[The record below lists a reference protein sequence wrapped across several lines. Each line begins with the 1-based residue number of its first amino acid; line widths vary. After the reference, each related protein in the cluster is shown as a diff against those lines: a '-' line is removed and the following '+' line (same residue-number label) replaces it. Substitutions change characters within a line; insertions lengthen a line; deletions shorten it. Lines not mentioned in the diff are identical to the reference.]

1 MKDLESL
8 TIEKLGPIAGPI
20 TIEPKPLT
28 ILIGEQA
35 SGKSLVAQVLYF
47 FRGLRGLLGRIY
59 TPELVAE
66 KKWHDK
72 AVRTL
77 LDNLR
82 GVPFGYF
89 AQGTATLRYRNGG
102 KDWLVSVYQVN
113 RVAHANQ
120 GLVSQMNKWVHEWR
134 TEKLSLGRTWT
145 SDQLFIPTERSVF
158 TRLAGQAPTV
168 LYAEHQ
174 PQPLR
179 HFAEFLEVAR
189 EIYQRV
195 YGRKRLEEQLKFLP
209 DRASE
214 IAEFVL
220 ERQREALAGEA
231 YVPARGP
238 KVWKWRVK
246 KGGKWTAI
254 PIEATASGQMEAW
267 PFFAIAATFGAFT
280 KNMDF
285 YFEEPETHLHPRAQV
300 EVMKTI
306 AYLVNQGQRFVITT
320 HSPFLLYVVNNMIQ
334 RHLVA
339 GQGKTTPQGQ
349 TLNPADVAAYRLGE
363 PTEEILD
370 RGGTNLLK
378 LHELERV
385 ADELGGEFDR
395 LLEWMV

>member
-8 TIEKLGPIAGPI
+8 TIEKLGPIAG
-20 TIEPKPLT
+20 TVTVEPRPLT

-47 FRGLRGLLGRIY
+47 FRALPGLLSRVY

-66 KKWHDK
+66 RKWHDK

-89 AQGTATLRYRNGG
+89 AQGTATLRYQQGRKN
-102 KDWLVSVYQVN
+102 WQISVYQTN
-113 RVAHANQ
+113 RVAHADR
-120 GLVSQMNKWVHEWR
+120 GLVSQMNKWVLEWSG
-134 TEKLSLGRTWT
+134 EKQALGRAWI
-145 SDQLFIPTERSVF
+145 SNQLFIPTERSVF

-179 HFAEFLEVAR
+179 HFAEFLEAAR
-189 EIYQRV
+189 AIYQQV
-195 YGRKRLEEQLKFLP
+195 YRRKRLPEQLKFVP

-214 IAEFVL
+214 ITDFVL
-220 ERQREALAGEA
+220 QRQKDALAGEA

-246 KGGKWTAI
+246 KGGRLTAI

-267 PFFAIAATFGAFT
+267 PFFVIAATFGAFG

-306 AYLVNQGQRFVITT
+306 AYLVNQGQRFVVTT
-320 HSPFLLYVVNNMIQ
+320 HSPFLLYVVNNLIQ
-334 RHLVA
+334 RFLVA
-339 GQGKTTPQGQ
+339 EQGKTKPSGL
-349 TLNPADVAAYRLGE
+349 TLNPNDVAAYRLGQ

-370 RGGTNLLK
+370 RGGTNLLR
-378 LHELERV
+378 LDELERV

-395 LLEWMV
+395 LLEWME

>member
-1 MKDLESL
+1 MKDLERL
-8 TIEKLGPIAGPI
+8 IIEKLGPIAG
-20 TIEPKPLT
+20 TVTVEPKPLT

-47 FRGLRGLLGRIY
+47 FRALPGLLSRIY
-59 TPELVAE
+59 TPDLVAQ

-82 GVPFGYF
+82 GLPFGYF
-89 AQGTATLRYRNGG
+89 AQGTATLRYRNGR
-102 KDWLVSVYQVN
+102 KNWQISVYQVN
-113 RVAHANQ
+113 RVAHAHP
-120 GLVSQMNKWVHEWR
+120 GLVSQMNKWVHEWSG
-134 TEKLSLGRTWT
+134 EKRALGRTWI
-145 SDQLFIPTERSVF
+145 SNQLFIPTERSVF

-179 HFAEFLEVAR
+179 YFAEFLEVAR
-189 EIYQRV
+189 AIYQRV
-195 YGRKRLEEQLKFLP
+195 HGRKRLEEQLKFVP

-238 KVWKWRVK
+238 KVWKWRIK
-246 KGGKWTAI
+246 KGGKWTNI

-267 PFFAIAATFGAFT
+267 PFFAIAATFGAFS

-334 RHLVA
+334 RFLVSE
-339 GQGKTTPQGQ
+339 QGKAKPSGL
-349 TLNPADVAAYRLGE
+349 TLNPDDVAAYRLGE

-370 RGGTNLLK
+370 RGGTNLLR
-378 LHELERV
+378 LDELERI

-395 LLEWMV
+395 LLEGME